1 MNGSQPPRSKS
12 GDDLSPVLG
21 LPILAFGGMA
31 FWWWQLGHR
40 ARTQWLEGI
49 GSASGYGPVPADM
62 VEQIEWLVM
71 HRMNDL
77 YGMFLLFV
85 LTATAGIVEGNARRQ
100 AEALSGFG
108 LRRLKFGRALL
119 VVWLGPGPAVDRG
132 TRRPALRPVIG
143 GLLALSLFAALY
155 NLGRGLQRTR

>member
-1 MNGSQPPRSKS
+1 MNGSRPPSSRTG

-21 LPILAFGGMA
+21 LPILAFGGLA
-31 FWWWQLGHR
+31 FWWWQLGHG

-49 GSASGYGPVPADM
+49 GSASGYGPVPEDM

-77 YGMFLLFV
+77 YGMFLLFA

-108 LRRLKFGRALL
+108 LRRLRFGRALL
-119 VVWLGPGPAVDRG
+119 VVWLVLVLLTIGAPV
-132 TRRPALRPVIG
+132 ALPFGLVG
-143 GLLALSLFAALY
+143 GLLALSLFAAMY